1 MRIGVPKETAVNE
14 RRVALTPEVEDRV
27 VKSGLTVLVERDAG
41 AAASFGDDGYRAA
54 GATVVATAAE
64 MFGQSDVVLK
74 VQPPSTD
81 EVRLCRAGAALVA
94 VFQPSAQREAV
105 SELAARHVTAF
116 SLALL
121 PRITRAQ
128 PMDVLSSQATV
139 AGYKAVLLAAAA
151 TGRFFPMLVTAA
163 GTLPPARALV
173 LGAGV
178 AGLQAIAT
186 ARRLGAVVSVF
197 DVRPAVK
204 EQVESLGAKFL
215 ELEIGESAETAGGY
229 AKQLSDETHRRELAV
244 IARHVKDAGI
254 VITTAAI
261 PGTRAPILIT
271 AEAVRGMKP
280 GSVIVDRAAA
290 GAGRLLVD
298 AVRVRA
304 GDLHRAGGDPP
315 GLPAA
320 LHAAHVAHQRDLRHR
335 RGRVDRRRRRR
346 LSQGDPHPRR
356 GRALRLHDEHRQRV
370 PHYGPD
376 AEDVQEAMTHGVA
389 QFAAVL
395 ATVLFIFS
403 LHWMNDPKTARHAVV
418 AGVTAMLVAV
428 LATWIQPEIVHHG
441 WVVLAIVAGFIVGV
455 PLSRVPLTAVPQRTA
470 LSHAFGGLAAG
481 LVGVAEYYLW
491 LGERSAQLT
500 PNAWD

>member
-1 MRIGVPKETAVNE
+1 MKIGVPKETAANE
-14 RRVALTPEVEDRV
+14 RRVALTPDVAGRL
-27 VKSGLTVLVERDAG
+27 VKAGFSVLVERGAG
-41 AAASFGDDGYRAA
+41 EAASFGDDAFGAA
-54 GATVVATAAE
+54 GATLVATAAE
-64 MFGQSDVVLK
+64 AFGQSDIVLK
-74 VQPPSTD
+74 VQLPSAQ
-81 EVRLCRAGAALVA
+81 EARLCREGAALVA

-105 SELAARHVTAF
+105 SELAARTVTAF

-186 ARRLGAVVSVF
+186 ARRLGAVVSAF

-229 AKQLSDETHRRELAV
+229 AKQLSDETHRRELAF
-244 IARHVKDAGI
+244 IAQHVKDADI

-280 GSVIVDRAAA
+280 GSVIVDLAAETGGNCELTEPGSDVIRNGVVIIGPVNLPSTLPVHA
-290 GAGRLLVD
+290 SQMYARNISSFLL
-298 AVRVRA
+298 
-304 GDLHRAGGDPP
+304 
-315 GLPAA
+315 
-320 LHAAHVAHQRDLRHR
+320 HVVKD
-335 RGRVDRRRRRR
+335 G
-346 LSQGDPHPRR
+346 
-356 GRALRLHDEHRQRV
+356 ALRLDFEDEITRDTCV
-370 PHYGPD
+370 
-376 AEDVQEAMTHGVA
+376 THAGEVR
-389 QFAAVL
+389 
-395 ATVLFIFS
+395 
-403 LHWMNDPKTARHAVV
+403 KT
-418 AGVTAMLVAV
+418 
-428 LATWIQPEIVHHG
+428 
-441 WVVLAIVAGFIVGV
+441 
-455 PLSRVPLTAVPQRTA
+455 
-470 LSHAFGGLAAG
+470 
-481 LVGVAEYYLW
+481 
-491 LGERSAQLT
+491 
-500 PNAWD
+500 